1 MPGPRSP
8 TASRR
13 ELGFRLRALRT
24 HERLTSQQVADLLGV
39 SRWKV
44 SRLET
49 GKRGASEADIA
60 RLCDLY
66 QVSQEQRS
74 ELIELAAEGKER
86 LSWPRSLPD
95 AAYFDLELKAQ
106 SISDYGLAV
115 VPGLLQTPD
124 YARELVRA
132 GGPAL
137 TARDVD
143 KRVQTRIIRQDRL
156 LSGSIP
162 RFAAVLDESVLHR
175 VVGNAA
181 IMRAQLRR
189 LLELSRLPNVTI
201 RVVPFDAGV
210 VPAGVNKFIVMKF
223 GRPDAANMVFIEDL
237 TARHYLEA
245 PNDVE
250 TYSAIFA
257 TLTDLS
263 ADLDASRAMILAK
276 LTAYES
282 RTA

>member
-1 MPGPRSP
+1 M
-8 TASRR
+8 
-13 ELGFRLRALRT
+13 
-24 HERLTSQQVADLLGV
+24 
-39 SRWKV
+39 
-44 SRLET
+44 
-49 GKRGASEADIA
+49 
-60 RLCDLY
+60 
-66 QVSQEQRS
+66 
-74 ELIELAAEGKER
+74 
-86 LSWPRSLPD
+86 
-95 AAYFDLELKAQ
+95 
-106 SISDYGLAV
+106 
-115 VPGLLQTPD
+115 
-124 YARELVRA
+124 
-132 GGPAL
+132 
-137 TARDVD
+137 
-143 KRVQTRIIRQDRL
+143 

-162 RFAAVLDESVLHR
+162 GFAAVLDESVLHR
-175 VVGNAA
+175 VVGNVA

-189 LLELSRLPNVTI
+189 LLELSRLPSVTI

-223 GRPDAANMVFIEDL
+223 GRPDAADMVFIEDL

>member
-1 MPGPRSP
+1 MILVVALARAIIAVGETHAERGLMPGPRSP

-13 ELGFRLRALRT
+13 ELGSRLRALRT

-124 YARELVRA
+124 YARELVRCRRSGA
-132 GGPAL
+132 DGQG
-137 TARDVD
+137 R
-143 KRVQTRIIRQDRL
+143 RQ
-156 LSGSIP
+156 
-162 RFAAVLDESVLHR
+162 A
-175 VVGNAA
+175 
-181 IMRAQLRR
+181 
-189 LLELSRLPNVTI
+189 
-201 RVVPFDAGV
+201 
-210 VPAGVNKFIVMKF
+210 
-223 GRPDAANMVFIEDL
+223 RPDTHHQAGSVALRLDPGL
-237 TARHYLEA
+237 RGGAR
-245 PNDVE
+245 
-250 TYSAIFA
+250 
-257 TLTDLS
+257 
-263 ADLDASRAMILAK
+263 
-276 LTAYES
+276 
-282 RTA
+282 